1 MLTQVLPQI
10 ECEASSQQYGRFVIS
25 PLESGYGITLG
36 NALRRVLL
44 SSLPGAAV
52 TSVRVSDVP
61 HEFATIPH
69 VKEDMTAFILNV
81 KQLRFKIHSDTDE
94 SYRIYLS
101 VTQEG
106 EVTAADLQCP
116 SQVEVVNPELHLLTA
131 DSNEVNL
138 DIEMVVSRGRGYS
151 PAEERGKL
159 PIGEIPV
166 DAIFSPVRKA
176 NFQVSRTRVGQ
187 MTNYDRLVMEIWT
200 DGTIT
205 PEAALI
211 ESARILVEQF
221 SRIARLQEVPV
232 REVEPEE
239 KKERIPSKVARM
251 PIEDLGLSVRAFNC
265 LKRAG
270 ISTVGEIL
278 HMLEQ
283 GEDELLAIR
292 NFGRKSLDELLTI
305 LQSKGFLSY
314 IDYMPSASARAA
326 SEEEEELEEDEDYI
340 EDEELE

>member
-221 SRIARLQEVPV
+221 SRIARLKEVPV
-232 REVEPEE
+232 SVVEPEE

-270 ISTVGEIL
+270 ISSVGEIL

-292 NFGRKSLDELLTI
+292 NFGRKSLNELLTI

-314 IDYMPSASARAA
+314 IDYTPSTSARAA

-340 EDEELE
+340 EDEE

>member
-52 TSVRVSDVP
+52 TSIRVSDVP

-176 NFQVSRTRVGQ
+176 NFQVTRTRVGQ

-232 REVEPEE
+232 SVVEPEE

-292 NFGRKSLDELLTI
+292 NFGRKSLSELLTI

-314 IDYMPSASARAA
+314 IDYTPSVSARAA

-340 EDEELE
+340 EDEELD

>member
-221 SRIARLQEVPV
+221 SRIARLKEVPV
-232 REVEPEE
+232 SVVEPEE

-270 ISTVGEIL
+270 ISSVGEIL

-292 NFGRKSLDELLTI
+292 NFGRKSLNELLTI

-314 IDYMPSASARAA
+314 IDYTPSTSARAA
-326 SEEEEELEEDEDYI
+326 SEEEELEEEEDYI
-340 EDEELE
+340 EDEE

>member
-106 EVTAADLQCP
+106 EVAAADLQCP

-205 PEAALI
+205 PETALI

-221 SRIARLQEVPV
+221 SRIARLKEVPISM
-232 REVEPEE
+232 VEREE

-292 NFGRKSLDELLTI
+292 NFGRKSLGELLTI

-314 IDYMPSASARAA
+314 IDYTPSTSAQAGA
-326 SEEEEELEEDEDYI
+326 EEEEEEEDFI
-340 EDEELE
+340 EDEEIE